1 MRSMR
6 GILKILFPVLL
17 VIAIIY
23 GVFRGQSWKWDL
35 EREKFYNAVPV
46 AIRDVESIIYTRGNI
61 RAKSIELV
69 LAETNSVV
77 SKIAVKAGETVSKN
91 QVLAY
96 LDSENLLKQIEQK
109 QLSLQIDKNNYL
121 NAQEQAYRL
130 LEEAE
135 QNYEDMKGL
144 HRLQFASEN
153 ELAKALQELEDAK
166 KEAVVNTLDS
176 SPTELENKYLKYKQS
191 ELILAGLN
199 KDLMATTIESPI
211 DGIVTAIYIE
221 DSDAVYSNKKL
232 FEIAVLD
239 ELEVHTTVGE
249 HDANDVQL
257 GMNVTITG
265 DAFQNEYEGKVTSI
279 GTSSIVKGSD
289 SVVEVIID
297 IEDEQ
302 YELKHNLIAN
312 ADILVSSAKHAVTVP
327 VDAIGI
333 NVYGETVVI
342 EARWDADLESFRYIP
357 LPVLVGVQNNEYA
370 QVISEEVQVGI
381 KVIEIYKPEL
391 DPDGK
396 IK

>member
-6 GILKILFPVLL
+6 GIFKILLPVLL

-35 EREKFYNAVPV
+35 ERDKFYKAVPV

-265 DAFQNEYEGKVTSI
+265 DAFQNEYKGKVTSI

-297 IEDEQ
+297 IEDEK

-357 LPVLVGVQNNEYA
+357 LPVLVGVQSNEYA